1 MIRSKTLK
9 NFNSTLASKLILD
22 LIFGGVFASL
32 LSFVL
37 RLDTLLGVYLPS
49 TITYTT
55 LSVGVLFAVEIF
67 FRLPWRSWRAS
78 SMNDLY
84 HLFKAVFIYGLF
96 IAAIMFLFGDDYR
109 VPRSITLIDPVLTF
123 LVMGAMRF
131 AARTLS
137 ETNSTRAHTSPPK
150 RVLIAGAG
158 EAGVMIAREMTRHP
172 EAGLQPQGFVDD
184 DPSKKR
190 AVFAGIP
197 VCGSI
202 DDIPA
207 VVQDRGIE
215 EVLISIPSAS
225 GALVRRIVELS
236 RKAEVPHRIIPGIYE
251 VLSGAVNISHI
262 RDVDVADLLGREQVT
277 LDMEAITRYLS
288 GKRIM
293 VTGAGGSIG
302 SEIVRQ
308 LTRFFPEEIILVGRG
323 ENSLFE
329 LQMELKDISPQIAY
343 RLVVADVQNRPKMA
357 QLMKR
362 YSPQVVFHA
371 AAHKHVP
378 LMEANADQA
387 IINNVGGTRNVA
399 ELALENGVE
408 HFVNI
413 STDKA
418 VNPTSIMGAS
428 KRIAEMIVRQCASR
442 AGEGQSFVSVRFGN
456 VLGSRGSVIPVF
468 KQQIANGG
476 PVTIT
481 HPDMKRYFMTIP
493 EAAQLVLQAASLTNN
508 GTVFVLDMGKPVL
521 IRELAE
527 DLIHLSGYQ
536 PYEDIDIV
544 YTGLRPGEKLFEE
557 ILTAEEGTTATTHT
571 KIYIANQGEIGED
584 FSNKLEHLLKT
595 AAKNDRDEIFR
606 TIKQMVPAFMSERL
620 MSKSKNEVIQ

>member
-1 MIRSKTLK
+1 MK

-172 EAGLQPQGFVDD
+172 EAGLKPLCFVDD

-207 VVQDRGIE
+207 VVKGRGIE

-225 GALVRRIVELS
+225 GALVRHIVELS
-236 RKAEVPHRIIPGIYE
+236 RKAKVPHRIIPGIYE

-399 ELALENGVE
+399 ELALEGGVE

-442 AGEGQSFVSVRFGN
+442 AGEDQSFVSVRFGN

-468 KQQIANGG
+468 KEQIKRGG

-481 HPDMKRYFMTIP
+481 HPEMTRYFMTIP
-493 EAAQLVLQAASLTNN
+493 EASQLVLQAAAMDGS
-508 GTVFVLDMGKPVL
+508 GSVYVLDMGKPVK
-521 IRELAE
+521 IKDLAE
-527 DLIHLSGYQ
+527 DLIQLSGFE
-536 PYEDIDIV
+536 PHLDIEIV
-544 YTGLRPGEKLFEE
+544 YTGIRPGEKLFEE
-557 ILTAEEGTTATTHT
+557 ILTSEEGTTGTRHD
-571 KIYIANQGEIGED
+571 KIYISPQKDLPPSFGEKLDALLASASRGDDPKTLRQG
-584 FSNKLEHLLKT
+584 L
-595 AAKNDRDEIFR
+595 RDI
-606 TIKQMVPAFMSERL
+606 VPAFRNGNAHDRQGSTP
-620 MSKSKNEVIQ
+620 

>member
-1 MIRSKTLK
+1 MRNFSNTLV
-9 NFNSTLASKLILD
+9 SKLILD
-22 LIFGGVFASL
+22 LLFGGVFASL

-37 RLDTLLGVYLPS
+37 RLDTLFDAYLPS
-49 TITYTT
+49 ALTYAVISTI
-55 LSVGVLFAVEIF
+55 VLFVVEIF
-67 FRLPWRSWRAS
+67 FRLPRRSWRSS
-78 SMNDLY
+78 SMNDLI
-84 HLFKAVFIYGLF
+84 HLFKAVFAYG
-96 IAAIMFLFGDDYR
+96 AITGSLLFLFGGEYR
-109 VPRSITLIDPVLTF
+109 VPRSIALIDPALTF
-123 LVMGAMRF
+123 MVMGAMRF
-131 AARTLS
+131 GARALS
-137 ETNSTRAHTSPPK
+137 ETNSTRGHAFTPK
-150 RVLIAGAG
+150 RVLIVGAG
-158 EAGVMIAREMTRHP
+158 EAGVMIAREMRRHP
-172 EAGLQPQGFVDD
+172 ESGLLPVGFLDD

-190 AVFAGIP
+190 AVFAGVP
-197 VCGSI
+197 VCGQI

-207 VVQDRGIE
+207 VVEKLGIE

-225 GALVRRIVELS
+225 GALVRRIVGLS
-236 RKAEVPHRIIPGIYE
+236 RKARVPHRIIPGIYE
-251 VLSGAVNISHI
+251 VLSGAVSISHI

-277 LDMEAITRYLS
+277 LDMDAITRYLS

-308 LTRFFPEEIILVGRG
+308 LTRFFPGMIILVGRG

-329 LQMELKDISPQIAY
+329 LQMELKEISPQTAY
-343 RLVVADVQNRPKMA
+343 HLVVADVQNRPKMA
-357 QLMKR
+357 RLMKR
-362 YSPQVVFHA
+362 YSPQVVFHT

-378 LMEANADQA
+378 LMEANPDQA

-399 ELALENGVE
+399 ELALEGGVE

-428 KRIAEMIVRQCASR
+428 KRIAEMVVRQCASR

-468 KQQIANGG
+468 KEQIRRGG

-493 EAAQLVLQAASLTNN
+493 EAAQLVLQAASMTSN

-527 DLIHLSGYQ
+527 DLIQLSGYE
-536 PYEDIDIV
+536 PYEDIEIV

-557 ILTAEEGTTATTHT
+557 ILTAEEGTTGTHHD
-571 KIYIANQGEIGED
+571 KIYIANQDEIGHD
-584 FSNKLEHLLKT
+584 FSQKLEHLLEA
-595 AAKNDRDEIFR
+595 AAKNDQDEIFR
-606 TIKQMVPAFMSERL
+606 TIKQMVPTFMSERL
-620 MSKSKNEVIQ
+620 MSETS

>member
-1 MIRSKTLK
+1 MRNFSNTLV
-9 NFNSTLASKLILD
+9 SKLILD
-22 LIFGGVFASL
+22 LLFGGVFASL

-37 RLDTLLGVYLPS
+37 RLDTLFDAYLPS
-49 TITYTT
+49 ALTYAVISTF
-55 LSVGVLFAVEIF
+55 VLFVVEIF
-67 FRLPWRSWRAS
+67 FRLPRRSWRSS
-78 SMNDLY
+78 SMNDLI
-84 HLFKAVFIYGLF
+84 HLFKAVFVYG
-96 IAAIMFLFGDDYR
+96 AITGSLLFLFGGEYR
-109 VPRSITLIDPVLTF
+109 VPRSIALIDPALTF
-123 LVMGAMRF
+123 MVMGAMRF
-131 AARTLS
+131 GARALS
-137 ETNSTRAHTSPPK
+137 ETNSTRGHAFPPK
-150 RVLIAGAG
+150 RVLIVGAG
-158 EAGVMIAREMTRHP
+158 EAGVMIAREMRRHP
-172 EAGLQPQGFVDD
+172 ESGLLPVGFLDD

-190 AVFAGIP
+190 AVFAGVP
-197 VCGSI
+197 VRGQI

-207 VVQDRGIE
+207 VVEKLGIE

-225 GALVRRIVELS
+225 GALVRRIVGLS
-236 RKAEVPHRIIPGIYE
+236 RKARVPHRIIPGIYE
-251 VLSGAVNISHI
+251 VLSGAVSISHI

-277 LDMEAITRYLS
+277 LDMDAITRYLS

-308 LTRFFPEEIILVGRG
+308 LTRFFPEMIILVGRG

-329 LQMELKDISPQIAY
+329 LQMELKEISPQTAY
-343 RLVVADVQNRPKMA
+343 HLVVADVQNRPKMA
-357 QLMKR
+357 RLMKR
-362 YSPQVVFHA
+362 YSPQVVFHT

-378 LMEANADQA
+378 LMEANPDQA

-399 ELALENGVE
+399 ELALEGGVE

-442 AGEGQSFVSVRFGN
+442 AGEGRSFVSVRFGN

-468 KQQIANGG
+468 KEQIRRGG

-493 EAAQLVLQAASLTNN
+493 EAAQLVLQAASMTSN

-527 DLIHLSGYQ
+527 DLIQLSGYQ

-557 ILTAEEGTTATTHT
+557 ILTAEEGTTGTLTTRSTSPTRMRSATTSHRNLSTCWKPPQRTTRT
-571 KIYIANQGEIGED
+571 KYSAP
-584 FSNKLEHLLKT
+584 SS
-595 AAKNDRDEIFR
+595 RWSR
-606 TIKQMVPAFMSERL
+606 PS
-620 MSKSKNEVIQ
+620 

>member
-1 MIRSKTLK
+1 MRNFSNTLV
-9 NFNSTLASKLILD
+9 SKLILD
-22 LIFGGVFASL
+22 LLFGGVFASL

-37 RLDTLLGVYLPS
+37 RLDTLFGAYLPS
-49 TITYTT
+49 ALTYAVISTF
-55 LSVGVLFAVEIF
+55 VLFVVEIF
-67 FRLPWRSWRAS
+67 FRLPRRSWRSS
-78 SMNDLY
+78 SMNDLI
-84 HLFKAVFIYGLF
+84 HLFKAVFVYG
-96 IAAIMFLFGDDYR
+96 AITGSLLFLFGGEYR
-109 VPRSITLIDPVLTF
+109 VPRSIALIDPALTF
-123 LVMGAMRF
+123 MVMGAMRF
-131 AARTLS
+131 GARALS
-137 ETNSTRAHTSPPK
+137 ETNSTRGHAFTPK
-150 RVLIAGAG
+150 RVLIVGAG
-158 EAGVMIAREMTRHP
+158 EAGVMIAREMRRHP
-172 EAGLQPQGFVDD
+172 ESGLLPVGFLDD

-190 AVFAGIP
+190 AVFAGVP
-197 VCGSI
+197 VRGQI

-207 VVQDRGIE
+207 VVEKLGIE

-225 GALVRRIVELS
+225 GALVRRIVGLS
-236 RKAEVPHRIIPGIYE
+236 RKARVPHRIIPGIYE

-277 LDMEAITRYLS
+277 LDMDAITRYLS

-308 LTRFFPEEIILVGRG
+308 LTRFFPEMIILVGRG

-329 LQMELKDISPQIAY
+329 LQMELKEISPQTAY
-343 RLVVADVQNRPKMA
+343 HLVVADVQNRPKMA
-357 QLMKR
+357 RLMKR
-362 YSPQVVFHA
+362 YSPQVVFHT

-378 LMEANADQA
+378 LMEANPDQA

-399 ELALENGVE
+399 ELALEGGVE

-468 KQQIANGG
+468 KEQIRRGG

-493 EAAQLVLQAASLTNN
+493 EAAQLVLQAASMTSN

-527 DLIHLSGYQ
+527 DLIQLSGYQ

-557 ILTAEEGTTATTHT
+557 ILTAEEGTTGTHHD
-571 KIYIANQGEIGED
+571 KIYIANQDEIGHD
-584 FSNKLEHLLKT
+584 FSQKLEHLLEA
-595 AAKNDRDEIFR
+595 AAKNDQDEIFR

-620 MSKSKNEVIQ
+620 MSETGKNHEREAAS

>member
-1 MIRSKTLK
+1 MKHFSRTLV
-9 NFNSTLASKLILD
+9 SKLLLD
-22 LIFGGVFASL
+22 LLFGGVFASL
-32 LSFVL
+32 LSFAL
-37 RLDTLLGVYLPS
+37 RLDTLLGVFLPS
-49 TITYTT
+49 ALTYAIISTF
-55 LSVGVLFAVEIF
+55 VLLAVEIF
-67 FRLPWRSWRAS
+67 FRLPRRSWRSS
-78 SMNDLY
+78 SMSDLI
-84 HLFKAVFIYGLF
+84 HLFKAVFVYG
-96 IAAIMFLFGDDYR
+96 AIVGALMFLFGSDYR
-109 VPRSITLIDPVLTF
+109 VPRSVTLLDPALTF
-123 LVMGAMRF
+123 MVLGGMRM
-131 AARTLS
+131 A
-137 ETNSTRAHTSPPK
+137 TRAFSERNSVKPHYINAK
-150 RVLIAGAG
+150 RVLIVGAG

-184 DPSKKR
+184 DPSKRR

-202 DDIPA
+202 DDLPTI
-207 VVQDRGIE
+207 VESHQIE
-215 EVLISIPSAS
+215 EVLIAIPSAS

-236 RKAEVPHRIIPGIYE
+236 RKAKVPHRIIPGIYE

-277 LDMEAITRYLS
+277 LDVDAITRYLS

-308 LTRFFPEEIILVGRG
+308 LCRFLPEELILVGRG

-329 LQMELKDISPQIAY
+329 LEQEIKNTCPGIGRHL
-343 RLVVADVQNRPKMA
+343 LVADVQNRAKIE
-357 QLMKR
+357 R
-362 YSPQVVFHA
+362 IIREHSPQVIFHA

-442 AGEGQSFVSVRFGN
+442 AGENQSFVSVRFGN

-468 KQQIANGG
+468 KQQIAMGG

-493 EAAQLVLQAASLTNN
+493 EAAQLVLQAGSLTNN
-508 GTVFVLDMGKPVL
+508 GTVFVLDMGKPVR
-521 IRELAE
+521 IKDLAE

-536 PYEDIDIV
+536 PYDDIDIV

-557 ILTAEEGTTATTHT
+557 IFTAEEGTTATTHS
-571 KIYIANQGEIGED
+571 KIYVANQGEIGED
-584 FSNKLEHLLKT
+584 FSLQLEHLLKT

-620 MSKSKNEVIQ
+620 MSNRAS